1 MADNFDNRGKV
12 LIAIARAVISEA
24 LGRSINPVKE
34 NLPWLQQE
42 GATFVTLTKN
52 EELRGCIGT
61 IEAYRPLIVDIKA
74 NAFAAAFRDPRFPPL
89 TLDELDLVKVE
100 VSLLSVIR
108 PISFS
113 SEQDALSQLR
123 AGIDGV
129 VFEFRNYRSTF
140 LPQVWEQ
147 LPEPFV
153 FMAHLKHKAGLAPN
167 FWDDEIKLYRYTVSK
182 WKENHIDT
190 VEGSAVKCD
199 VPST

>member
-1 MADNFDNRGKV
+1 MTNLPNVADSFDNKGKV

-24 LGRSINPVKE
+24 LGKSIHAVNE
-34 NLPWLQQE
+34 NFPWLQQKA
-42 GATFVTLTKN
+42 ATFVTLTKN
-52 EELRGCIGT
+52 ENLRGCIGT
-61 IEAYRPLIVDIKA
+61 IEAYRPLLLDIKA

-100 VSLLSVIR
+100 VSLLSVMQ

-123 AGIDGV
+123 TGIDGV
-129 VFEFRNYRSTF
+129 VFEFRNYHSTF

-147 LPEPFV
+147 LPEPSV
-153 FMAHLKHKAGLAPN
+153 FMAHLKHKAGLAPD

-182 WKENHIDT
+182 WKENHI
-190 VEGSAVKCD
+190 
-199 VPST
+199 